1 MGHCETTQFGSIEY
15 DEASVVHFPGGLPAF
30 ERETRF
36 LLIEQTDTAPV
47 VFLQSIVTPPLLF
60 MALPARMV
68 DPGFRL
74 DLQPE
79 DRRVLGVDSEPG
91 RQIVE
96 GEDLIS
102 LALLT
107 VREGVVTANL
117 LAPVVIAARTRLAQQ
132 VIQTQSAYRVDHPLT
147 GAVACS

>member
-1 MGHCETTQFGSIEY
+1 MSRCETTQFGFIEY
-15 DEASVVHFPGGLPAF
+15 EEAAVVQFPGGLPAF

-36 LLIEQTDTAPV
+36 LLIEQTETAPV

-74 DLQPE
+74 ELQPE
-79 DRRVLGVDSEPG
+79 DQRALGIDGEPG
-91 RQIVE
+91 RELVE

-102 LALLT
+102 LAILT
-107 VREGVVTANL
+107 VRQGVVTANL
-117 LAPVVIAARTRLAQQ
+117 LAPVVIAARTRLAHQ

-147 GAVACS
+147 GALGC